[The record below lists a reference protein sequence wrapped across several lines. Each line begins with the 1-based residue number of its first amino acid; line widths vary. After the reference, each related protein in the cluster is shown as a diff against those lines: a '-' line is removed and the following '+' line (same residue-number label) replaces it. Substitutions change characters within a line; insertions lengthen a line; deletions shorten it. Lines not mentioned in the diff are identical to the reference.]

1 MLARVSL
8 WVALLSTAA
17 LLLSPAS
24 CAEDAARIE
33 VVGTLIKPPCTA
45 NFPASQSVDIPQDK
59 PQLAELGHHRLD
71 RCQPGLPMHQGQPGT
86 PAFQRRQWCF

>member
-45 NFPASQSVDIPQDK
+45 NFPASRAMVLLTAAHCAPHST
-59 PQLAELGHHRLD
+59 GW
-71 RCQPGLPMHQGQPGT
+71 G
-86 PAFQRRQWCF
+86 